1 MAITTNFMHIIMF
14 HSSNFIKSS
23 VTNLSVDLITKNDSL
38 CLRKL
43 VFLVFGFWYFKLG
56 TLIDRYVP
64 THYFQLIEYN
74 LVPTNDLLL

>member
-1 MAITTNFMHIIMF
+1 MILFAYVN
-14 HSSNFIKSS
+14 
-23 VTNLSVDLITKNDSL
+23 
-38 CLRKL
+38 